1 MDYQNLRVTFRD
13 RKGKVSTMDLR
24 ETLRDVQGTAS
35 FFVPSRGAI
44 VKVEVIR

>member
-1 MDYQNLRVTFRD
+1 MYRDFRVTFRD

-24 ETLRDVQGTAS
+24 DTNADVRDTAS

-44 VKVEVIR
+44 VKVEVVR